1 MQGPGKKTAWRPWA
15 IFPDSLLLHLPTYLP
30 ANQNAAFAAAFEHV
44 TAGRQSSHWSQP
56 SAMGDAAGRP
66 KYVYGVPP
74 KPSAWPPVA
83 DGQEFV
89 VSCPDIGLSA
99 VMKVSAGRIECWWRR
114 F

>member
-1 MQGPGKKTAWRPWA
+1 
-15 IFPDSLLLHLPTYLP
+15 
-30 ANQNAAFAAAFEHV
+30 
-44 TAGRQSSHWSQP
+44 
-56 SAMGDAAGRP
+56 MGDAAGRP

>member
-1 MQGPGKKTAWRPWA
+1 
-15 IFPDSLLLHLPTYLP
+15 
-30 ANQNAAFAAAFEHV
+30 
-44 TAGRQSSHWSQP
+44 
-56 SAMGDAAGRP
+56 MGDAAGYP
-66 KYVYGVPP
+66 KYVYGALP

-99 VMKVSAGRIECWWRR
+99 VMKVSAGRIECWWRP